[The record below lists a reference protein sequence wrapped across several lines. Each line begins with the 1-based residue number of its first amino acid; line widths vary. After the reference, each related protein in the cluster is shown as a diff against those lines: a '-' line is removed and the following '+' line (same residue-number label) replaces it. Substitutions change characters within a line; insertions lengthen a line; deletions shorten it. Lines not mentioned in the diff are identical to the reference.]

1 MNRFTTPT
9 SSILL
14 RIFRFACAAVLSASG
29 FALPLQATADDLDR
43 SALSTEPF
51 IGVAHTHDSALNDL
65 IHRLP
70 IISRRQ
76 EEELAGLSAVQE
88 QMILHERLMRGEGL
102 PETHRE
108 IFSATYDAIVTAIVD
123 DRITMQYGREL
134 LCLHRQL
141 IDRASFW
148 QHAPH
153 PDERY
158 GEVIVLALEEIQDE
172 LGVNSEPLS
181 VIPYCVRTPVVKGHL
196 LWVEELMQW
205 GAGCYVLSRG
215 EISRL
220 RLLAARL
227 ERFESYYKRDGHLS
241 FRERELL
248 HDRLIDQNRALIDA
262 LRA

>member
-1 MNRFTTPT
+1 MNRFTA
-9 SSILL
+9 SSSLPLCPSRRILL
-14 RIFRFACAAVLSASG
+14 AGLLIAAFSA
-29 FALPLQATADDLDR
+29 PDR
-43 SALSTEPF
+43 SDAAEIAPSPGAYEPF
-51 IGVAHTHDSALNDL
+51 TEVAHTHDSALNDL

-102 PETHRE
+102 PDLHRRA
-108 IFSATYDAIVTAIVD
+108 FAGTYDAIVTAIVD

-148 QHAPH
+148 QHAVH
-153 PDERY
+153 PDEQY
-158 GEVIVLALEEIQDE
+158 GEVIILALEEIQDE
-172 LGVNSEPLS
+172 LGVNSEPLAM
-181 VIPYCVRTPVVKGHL
+181 IPYCVRTPVVKGHL
-196 LWVEELMQW
+196 LWVEELMQYA
-205 GAGCYVLSRG
+205 AGCRVLSRG

-227 ERFESYYKRDGHLS
+227 ERFEGYYKRDGHLS

-248 HDRLIDQNRALIDA
+248 HDRLVDLNRALIDA
-262 LRA
+262 LRT